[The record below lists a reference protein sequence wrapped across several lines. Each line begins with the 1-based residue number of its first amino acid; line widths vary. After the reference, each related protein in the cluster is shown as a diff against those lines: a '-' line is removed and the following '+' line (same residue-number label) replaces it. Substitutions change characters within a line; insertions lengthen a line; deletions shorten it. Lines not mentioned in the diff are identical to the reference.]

1 MIATAKPLYK
11 NSDHSMR
18 QLLNIP
24 ARAPCDISSP
34 FLWVHMKKDSLSL
47 TVKQTKKGIEK
58 LEII

>member
-11 NSDHSMR
+11 NSDHYMW

-24 ARAPCDISSP
+24 ARAPYDISSP
-34 FLWVHMKKDSLSL
+34 FSGTHEEGLFDL
-47 TVKQTKKGIEK
+47 TVKQKKKGIEK